1 MSDTEQEQRKA
12 EELAKQRVRESERE
26 RAEREARRWK
36 FDGTV
41 NLGHVLTAAVMLIG
55 GLGVWTQGREVMI
68 RQDSRLALVETTM
81 AEVKSN
87 LSKIS
92 ESQQLSI
99 RTQDRLAVT
108 LEAISRKP

>member
-1 MSDTEQEQRKA
+1 MSDTEQEQN
-12 EELAKQRVRESERE
+12 
-26 RAEREARRWK
+26 RAEARRWK

-68 RQDSRLALVETTM
+68 RQDARLALVETTM

-99 RTQDRLAVT
+99 RTQDKLAAT